1 MSNIKNNVVH
11 INNHEPTNKTFS
23 FVEKIRFLDTC
34 KNIASKY
41 LKKQLQYMFDN
52 VDDFLFDLADKAE
65 SNAQQTLYFDAMR
78 EIRLQK
84 KFIENDFHK
93 QFNKHYK
100 NTLDSLDNDEEQ
112 DSNENNAFSES
123 ILDGLLLV
131 EDDELEESLAISNMI
146 SKSHSL
152 FRELLFALDQRY
164 SYLLNVT
171 GLEKEQNP
179 LGPTNLCS
187 AFKCAV
193 KIIDAD
199 IKIKLIVYKL
209 FDRYVVQHF
218 DELYQEINKSL
229 AQAGVLPNIKVK
241 IQNNEPSAHS
251 SAPAIENNTQTTS
264 QEISLDGSGQ
274 FPTSQ
279 PSQGSGATG
288 NADSTGRFSGGF
300 FSTLQDLLSN
310 QRTYSST
317 PDTPD
322 AEARHQALADNSIAS
337 FQPHDILGVL
347 SSMQTN
353 SASAGQIRKTTKTD
367 IINEI
372 IKISGETEE
381 KYISTPDTDA
391 IDIVSMLFDFI
402 LDDNNIPDCMKAII
416 GRLQIP
422 ILKVAIL
429 DKSFFG
435 KKSHPAR
442 QLLNELANAKIDWED
457 ENNLENDPLF
467 IKIRNIVAKIVKT
480 FEDDI
485 TIFSELLEEY
495 RNFKEKE
502 KVNNEAVKEELLT
515 AKIAV
520 AKEIGERIIYK
531 IPNSIRCF
539 ITEVWKDV
547 LLLIYMRD
555 KKESIG
561 WLTAIQVMD
570 DLIWSI
576 QPKSSIDERNQLVKI
591 IPNVLQGLQ
600 DGLTLI
606 NYDRIEKETLFQ
618 GLQRYHIA
626 SLKGEAEDD
635 GKISYDTFYQTALS
649 RKKPDTDTPILDEPI
664 DLGLSLESK
673 FLEMAKDIELGKW
686 VEFNNQNG
694 KRSKGKLVWKSEFM
708 GEYTFVDRKYSIV
721 ADKTT
726 QELAVDL
733 SNGTAKIMIDI
744 PLFDRALDAIITG
757 LKKVRLKNKATV

>member
-1 MSNIKNNVVH
+1 MSNIRNNVVH
-11 INNHEPTNKTFS
+11 INNHESTNKTFS
-23 FVEKIRFLDTC
+23 LVEKSHFLDTC
-34 KNIASKY
+34 KSIAAKY

-65 SNAQQTLYFDAMR
+65 SNAQQTLYFDSMR

-93 QFNKHYK
+93 QFNKHYI
-100 NTLDSLDNDEEQ
+100 NTLNSFDNDEEQ
-112 DSNENNAFSES
+112 DSNKNNVFSERV
-123 ILDGLLLV
+123 LDGLLLV

-146 SKSHSL
+146 SKSYSL

-171 GLEKEQNP
+171 GIEKEENP

-193 KIIDAD
+193 KRIDAD
-199 IKIKLIVYKL
+199 IKVKLIVYKL

-241 IQNNEPSAHS
+241 IQNSKPTTRS
-251 SAPAIENNTQTTS
+251 SAPAKENNTQTTD
-264 QEISLDGSGQ
+264 QKISLDGSGQ
-274 FPTSQ
+274 YENQAGGQFSTSH
-279 PSQGSGATG
+279 PSQGSA
-288 NADSTGRFSGGF
+288 GGV

-310 QRTYSST
+310 QRRYSGT
-317 PDTPD
+317 PDTPGTEAQHQTL
-322 AEARHQALADNSIAS
+322 AENSIDS
-337 FQPHDILGVL
+337 FQSHDILNAL
-347 SSMQTN
+347 SLMQTN
-353 SASAGQIRKTTKTD
+353 SASAEHTRKTIKTD
-367 IINEI
+367 IINGI

-381 KYISTPDTDA
+381 KYINAPDTDA

-442 QLLNELANAKIDWED
+442 QLLNELANAKIDWEG

-467 IKIRNIVAKIVKT
+467 IKIKNIVNKIVKT

-485 TIFSELLEEY
+485 TIFAELLEEY
-495 RNFKEKE
+495 HDFKEEE
-502 KVNNEAVKEELLT
+502 KINSEAIEEELLT

-570 DLIWSI
+570 NLIWSI
-576 QPKSSIDERNQLVKI
+576 QPKSSKDERNQLVKI

-606 NYDRIEKETLFQ
+606 NYDRIEKEALFQ
-618 GLQRYHIA
+618 ELQRYHIA
-626 SLKGEAEDD
+626 SLKGEAKNSDAANAVGMETEDD
-635 GKISYDTFYQTALS
+635 AFYQLALNREKS
-649 RKKPDTDTPILDEPI
+649 GTDTPTLDEPI
-664 DLGLSLESK
+664 DPGLGLQSK

-686 VEFNNQNG
+686 VEFNDQDG
-694 KRSKGKLVWKSEFM
+694 KKSKGKLVWKSEFM

-733 SNGTAKIMIDI
+733 SNGKAKIMIDI

-757 LKKVRLKNKATV
+757 LK